1 MVLSTALIGQ
11 AEQYDPLEEAEGYQQ
26 LHAADGYPHLDEAG
40 GYHLPDE
47 GEQYDPLDGAEE
59 CQPADQQEE
68 GHAGDAA
75 ACNRSRLPEQQA
87 TSNTDRPS
95 VFARLQAVGSQQQLA
110 AAATGASPV
119 RSPHRTPLA
128 AADGEGLEQQ
138 GGASP
143 ATAAAAAADASGRAS
158 ILDRLTFQTAAASTR
173 QPDGRPPAAAE
184 STQDASTAGKPK
196 HPRVQPPEPAAA
208 AAAAEEGEGIRR
220 ATSSGQEHGLASR
233 LSSSSL
239 EGTGSGPLSRQ
250 HSAGAAGE
258 RSGPAGRPF
267 GVAVRGLQ
275 AWGLLGGLAK
285 PRALTLGE

>member
-1 MVLSTALIGQ
+1 
-11 AEQYDPLEEAEGYQQ
+11 
-26 LHAADGYPHLDEAG
+26 
-40 GYHLPDE
+40 
-47 GEQYDPLDGAEE
+47 
-59 CQPADQQEE
+59 
-68 GHAGDAA
+68 
-75 ACNRSRLPEQQA
+75 
-87 TSNTDRPS
+87 

-110 AAATGASPV
+110 AAATGASPA

-138 GGASP
+138 GGATP
-143 ATAAAAAADASGRAS
+143 ATAAAAEASGRAS

-173 QPDGRPPAAAE
+173 QPDGRPPVAAE
-184 STQDASTAGKPK
+184 STQDPSTAGKPK
-196 HPRVQPPEPAAA
+196 HPRFQPPEPAAAA

-233 LSSSSL
+233 LSASSL